1 MLGNN
6 NDFKN
11 ELIEL
16 IENSIIERQGNICDT
31 WDAVKV
37 MSLPWGVKEFVE
49 LEQSEAYSEFVSTLV
64 ETSMNLPSG
73 NVANI
78 LKADVKTKKDKSL
91 LIMRYQLTTLK

>member
-49 LEQSEAYSEFVSTLV
+49 LDQAEAYSEFVSTLV
-64 ETSMNLPSG
+64 ETSMSLPSG

>member
-31 WDAVKV
+31 
-37 MSLPWGVKEFVE
+37 
-49 LEQSEAYSEFVSTLV
+49 
-64 ETSMNLPSG
+64 
-73 NVANI
+73 
-78 LKADVKTKKDKSL
+78 
-91 LIMRYQLTTLK
+91 